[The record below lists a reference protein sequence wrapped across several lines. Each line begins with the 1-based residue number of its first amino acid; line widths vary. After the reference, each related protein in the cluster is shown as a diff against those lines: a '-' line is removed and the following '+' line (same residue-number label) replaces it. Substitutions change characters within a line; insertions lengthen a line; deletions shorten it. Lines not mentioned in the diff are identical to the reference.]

1 MKFKVTII
9 TDKEHEVAKFTSE
22 GDMFLYVRAMKKFY
36 ERKEVYK
43 CYKSN
48 KLIYTSYSD

>member
-22 GDMFLYVRAMKKFY
+22 GDMYIFLRAMREFY
-36 ERKEVYK
+36 KRKEVYK
-43 CYKSN
+43 CYKNN
-48 KLIYTSYSD
+48 KLIYTSNPD